1 MSQINY
7 VAYYRVSTVKQGKA
21 GLGMQAQKQAISE
34 FLRQHNGIL
43 VAEYTEVGSG
53 KASDRPEF
61 ERAVEYA
68 QLANAVLL
76 VAKLDRLSR
85 DLHFITDL
93 QKKGVRF
100 KLADFPDIDQLTIH
114 ILAAMAQHEA
124 QMISQR
130 TKAAL
135 SAAKLRGV
143 RLGNPQL
150 ERCRNTDTVSATQ
163 ARTSA
168 QGAWRQKIIKVIHHL
183 QAQYPQANTV
193 ELAHLLNQRGLCSYR
208 NKPFSSAIVSRL
220 LRQA

>member
-1 MSQINY
+1 M
-7 VAYYRVSTVKQGKA
+7 
-21 GLGMQAQKQAISE
+21 
-34 FLRQHNGIL
+34 
-43 VAEYTEVGSG
+43 GSG
-53 KASDRPEF
+53 KKADRPEF
-61 ERAVEYA
+61 EKAVEYA

-85 DLHFITDL
+85 DLHFITQL
-93 QKKGVRF
+93 QKKGIRF

-135 SAAKLRGV
+135 LAAKARGV
-143 RLGNPQL
+143 TLGNPL
-150 ERCRNTDTVSATQ
+150 LDTYRNTNTQNATLT
-163 ARTSA
+163 RINA
-168 QGAWRQKIIKVIHHL
+168 QREWRQKIIKVIHHI
-183 QAQYPQANTV
+183 QQSHPQANTV
-193 ELAHLLNQRGLCSYR
+193 ELAQILNQRGLCSYR

>member
-1 MSQINY
+1 MTPTNY
-7 VAYYRVSTVKQGKA
+7 VAYYRVSTAKQGQT
-21 GLGMQAQKQAISE
+21 GLGMQAQQQAITD
-34 FLRQHNGIL
+34 FLHHHGGHL

-53 KASDRPEF
+53 KQADRPEF
-61 ERAVEYA
+61 EKAVDYA

-85 DLHFITDL
+85 DLHFITEL
-93 QKKGVRF
+93 QKKGIRF

-135 SAAKLRGV
+135 RAAKARGV
-143 RLGNPQL
+143 TLGNPQL
-150 ERCRNTDTVSATQ
+150 DIYRNTNPQLATLT
-163 ARTSA
+163 RTSA
-168 QGAWRQKIIKVIHHL
+168 QREWREKIIKVIHHI
-183 QAQYPQANTV
+183 QQQQPQANTV
-193 ELAHLLNQRGLCSYR
+193 ELAQILNQRGLCSYR

-220 LRQA
+220 LRQQ